1 MLLLQNLPFSLCHL
15 GPEEVDGTGNYYLQ
29 VFGHAQSQLALS
41 TLYFFDSHGQIPS
54 KVQDPDYDWI
64 KQSQIDWFICTSQA
78 LRRAREKDKSHNRL
92 HLSLAFMHIP
102 LPEYAESELILRGG
116 HRREPTEGPSFN
128 SRFYDTLVKE
138 HIAAVGC
145 GHDHVNDF
153 CALRPQQRHEESQQD
168 GLKIPHFGPWLC
180 YGGGSGFGGYGS
192 YNGKRYHRRSRI
204 WELDT
209 NTGGIRTWKRV
220 EYARERVD
228 ELVLVK
234 GGAVVPPF
242 DADRDTYG
250 GSA

>member
-1 MLLLQNLPFSLCHL
+1 MSLLGNLPFSLCQS

-29 VFGHAQSQLALS
+29 VFGHGQSQLPLS
-41 TLYFFDSHGQIPS
+41 TLYFLDSHGQIPS

-64 KQSQIDWFICTSQA
+64 KQSQINWFTCSSQA
-78 LRRAREKDKSHNRL
+78 LRRAREKDDSHKRF
-92 HLSLAFMHIP
+92 HVSLVFMHIP
-102 LPEYAESELILRGG
+102 LPEYADSELILRGG

-128 SRFYDTLVKE
+128 SRFYDILVKE
-138 HIAAVGC
+138 HVAAVGC

-153 CALRPQQRHEESQQD
+153 CALRPQHRHEASQQD
-168 GLKIPHFGPWLC
+168 ILKLPHFGPWLC

-192 YNGKRYHRRSRI
+192 YGGKRYHRRSRI

-220 EYARERVD
+220 EYAEERVD

-234 GGAVVPPF
+234 GGAVVPSPF
-242 DADRDTYG
+242 DTKTEAPME
-250 GSA
+250 